1 MTTLRDGIHA
11 TAGRLAHSMLG
22 AWRRHR
28 QQRAWQDLDEAGRES
43 RLNDL
48 GLARIDSPLF
58 WSDGG
63 SVYDLLP
70 RMMVVHGVDPMTP
83 LVVGNGV
90 KRDLERVCSLCPHKA
105 RCARVLA
112 SGPEPE
118 ACDFCPNAGTL
129 EALGSH

>member
-1 MTTLRDGIHA
+1 MTILRDGIHA
-11 TAGRLAHSMLG
+11 TAGRLAHTVAG
-22 AWRRHR
+22 TWRRHR
-28 QQRAWQDLDEAGRES
+28 QHRAWLDLDEARRES

-83 LVVGNGV
+83 LTVGNGV
-90 KRDLERVCSLCPHKA
+90 KRDLERVCSLCPHKSL
-105 RCARVLA
+105 CARVLEDA
-112 SGPEPE
+112 PKPES
-118 ACDFCPNAGTL
+118 CTFCPNAGTL